1 MLSALA
7 MTVEAKMIE
16 PIPMSLAD
24 LCRAQMEAFYSME
37 WFSKTTPLPTS
48 KATCRI
54 DPKTNKEVRASASPA
69 ASKLLT

>member
-1 MLSALA
+1 
-7 MTVEAKMIE
+7 MTEEAKMIE
-16 PIPMSLAD
+16 PIPMSSAD
-24 LCRAQMEAFYSME
+24 LCKAQMEAFYSME

-54 DPKTNKEVRASASPA
+54 GPKTNREARASASPA